1 MQISEHPLFIQCQQL
16 LSKKSLRTETLAL
29 FVINEMAAAKMDGR
43 YFDSCSKIVD
53 ELEKIVERQSFVWQA
68 HNGFERGEYLNY
80 KDHFQIVV
88 GHAYNHRYYMYIYA
102 GTKKGNQKMIH
113 FEESPTASVGEY
125 KNKALDLVDEW
136 TSK

>member
-16 LSKKSLRTETLAL
+16 LSKKSLRVETLLL
-29 FVINEMAAAKMDGR
+29 FVINEQQKASTSVT
-43 YFDSCSKIVD
+43 YLNNCFSLLP
-53 ELEKIVERQSFVWQA
+53 ELEKIVKRQSFVWQA

-88 GHAYNHRYYMYIYA
+88 GYAYNHRYYMYIYA
-102 GTKKGNQKMIH
+102 GTKAKNQKLIH
-113 FEESPTASVGEY
+113 FEESATGSVEEY
-125 KNKALDLVDEW
+125 KNMALDLVDEW